1 MSGEKSRLVILDEWH
16 GKYKITNEM
25 YQSIANELVKSY
37 EHLKY
42 VPVASILFIENT
54 EGKAKRQNKLQYA
67 TISKIPEKWSD
78 IFYIKQLAEGFNLC
92 LSYKRKTSKT
102 LAGNRL

>member
-54 EGKAKRQNKLQYA
+54 GTRHGRRIEYA
-67 TISKIPEKWSD
+67 TRHECV
-78 IFYIKQLAEGFNLC
+78 G
-92 LSYKRKTSKT
+92 
-102 LAGNRL
+102 G